1 VTGVA
6 PEAKA
11 RPTVKHASIL
21 TVLAIV
27 AIAALAPAAFAQELT
42 PELRYQMFCATCH
55 GEAGKGDGP
64 SGGTLSTKPRD
75 FTDCAAMKKL
85 SDDLIFRAI
94 KDGGASVGLSRE
106 MPGWAA
112 EMGDAEIKGLVTYVR
127 SFCK

>member
-1 VTGVA
+1 M
-6 PEAKA
+6 
-11 RPTVKHASIL
+11 KHALLLASL
-21 TVLAIV
+21 ATLAIV
-27 AIAALAPAAFAQELT
+27 ALAPAAPAQELT

-55 GEAGKGDGP
+55 GESGKGDGP
-64 SGGTLSTKPRD
+64 SGSTLTTKPRD

-85 SDDLIFRAI
+85 TDDLIFRAI

>member
-1 VTGVA
+1 M
-6 PEAKA
+6 
-11 RPTVKHASIL
+11 VKYAVVPIL
-21 TVLAIV
+21 LATLAIS
-27 AIAALAPAAFAQELT
+27 ALAPAALAQELT

-55 GEAGKGDGP
+55 GESGKGDGS
-64 SGGTLSTKPRD
+64 SGATLTTKPRD

-85 SDDLIFRAI
+85 SDDLIYRAI